1 MLWKPQIPQCY
12 VMLLSATEWQFTSGE
27 HSVSDPCTLSAL
39 TRTLYCFYGSHNW
52 RKAIW
57 HRAVWCGCLHSWG
70 LNHATGH
77 LYSRFCVFS
86 LETLYASG
94 QEYPCDSRT
103 VKTALV
109 TQRAGTAS
117 VPHGTVQTTVQEYKH
132 DFFQNTTGE
141 AMDVSATLRLVRV
154 TVVAVETQ

>member
-12 VMLLSATEWQFTSGE
+12 VMFLSATEWQFNSGE
-27 HSVSDPCTLSAL
+27 HSVSDPCSLSAL
-39 TRTLYCFYGSHNW
+39 TRTLYCFYGSHIR

-70 LNHATGH
+70 LNQATGH

-86 LETLYASG
+86 LETLYASS

-103 VKTALV
+103 AKTALV
-109 TQRAGTAS
+109 TQSAGTAS
-117 VPHGTVQTTVQEYKH
+117 VPHGTVQTVQE
-132 DFFQNTTGE
+132 NTHALKKIQQDRQWTYQQHWDSF
-141 AMDVSATLRLVRV
+141 A
-154 TVVAVETQ
+154 

>member
-1 MLWKPQIPQCY
+1 M
-12 VMLLSATEWQFTSGE
+12 
-27 HSVSDPCTLSAL
+27 
-39 TRTLYCFYGSHNW
+39 
-52 RKAIW
+52 
-57 HRAVWCGCLHSWG
+57 
-70 LNHATGH
+70 
-77 LYSRFCVFS
+77 FS

-132 DFFQNTTGE
+132 DFFQNTTGG
-141 AMDVSATLRLVRV
+141 AMDVSATLRLLRV